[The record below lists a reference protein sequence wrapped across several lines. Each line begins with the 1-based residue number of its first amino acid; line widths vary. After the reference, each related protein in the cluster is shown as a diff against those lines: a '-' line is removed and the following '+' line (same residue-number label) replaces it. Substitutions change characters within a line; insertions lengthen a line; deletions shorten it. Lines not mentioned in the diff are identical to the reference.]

1 MIRSLWA
8 TRLLQRRYGRPPRR
22 MSVGWRP
29 HQKNAVDVTADSVS
43 GHVLRGWFLPIDAA
57 APVGP
62 AVLVMHGWGGSAQE
76 MAPLAGPLLAGGF
89 HVLLLDA
96 RCHGRSDD
104 DIVTSMPAIAD
115 DITVGLEWLRDRS
128 EVDRSRM
135 ALVGHSV
142 GAGSCLFVASRDQ
155 EVAAVVSI
163 ASMAHPER
171 FMETTLQRRL
181 PGPLARMAVR
191 FVERAVG
198 QSFESFAPVNTIRL
212 VHVPILLVHG
222 DHDRTVPVGNA
233 HTLASRSGGR
243 AQLLVVPGGDHASI
257 EMLEELGPELTGFLR
272 GAVSSPRRSSTSP
285 T

>member
-1 MIRSLWA
+1 MIRSLSA
-8 TRLLQRRYGRPPRR
+8 TRLLQRRYGRPHRR
-22 MSVGWRP
+22 MAVGWCP
-29 HQKNAVDVTADSVS
+29 DQENAVDVTVDSVS
-43 GHVLRGWFLPIDAA
+43 GHVLRGWFLSSDATA
-57 APVGP
+57 LAGP

-76 MAPLAGPLLAGGF
+76 MAPLAAPLLASGF

-104 DIVTSMPAIAD
+104 DIATSMPAIAD

-128 EVDRSRM
+128 EVDRSRI

-142 GAGSCLFVASRDQ
+142 GAGACLLVASRDQ

-163 ASMAHPER
+163 ASMAHPET

-212 VHVPILLVHG
+212 VRVPILLVHG
-222 DHDRTVPVGNA
+222 DYDRTVPVEDV
-233 HTLASRSGGR
+233 HTLSSRSGAG
-243 AQLLVVPGGDHASI
+243 AQLLIVPGGDHASI
-257 EMLEELGPELTGFLR
+257 EMLEELGPKLTGFLR
-272 GAVSSPRRSSTSP
+272 GAISSPRRSSTSP

>member
-1 MIRSLWA
+1 MIRSLSA

-29 HQKNAVDVTADSVS
+29 DQKNAVDVTAHSVS
-43 GHVLRGWFLPIDAA
+43 GHVLRGWFLPSDAA
-57 APVGP
+57 ASAGP

-76 MAPLAGPLLAGGF
+76 TAPLAGPLLAAGF

-104 DIVTSMPAIAD
+104 DIATSMPAIAD

-128 EVDRSRM
+128 EVDRSRI

-142 GAGSCLFVASRDQ
+142 GAGACLLVASRDQ

-163 ASMAHPER
+163 ASMAHPET

-198 QSFESFAPVNTIRL
+198 QSFESFAPVNTIGS

-222 DHDRTVPVGNA
+222 DRDRTVPVGDV
-233 HTLASRSGGR
+233 HTLSSRSGGR
-243 AQLLVVPGGDHASI
+243 TQLLVVPGGDHASI
-257 EMLEELGPELTGFLR
+257 EMLEELGPKLTGFLN